1 MFLNENEITS
11 MSQVEKPLIVGFV
24 DHEVKHWMN
33 GEDKVKV
40 VSYGLTQNSY
50 DIRLGRGVELFAQYP
65 ITNLPLCNPLA
76 KPKTINI
83 DKPHMLPRLE
93 ETLYNEEDSVTLA
106 YYDIPP
112 NSFVLARNK
121 ESFNIPADVTGF
133 LYCKSTYARLGM
145 NMTPTVLKS
154 GWSGQLVLEI
164 FNQSP
169 YVLRIYED
177 QGIGTLYF
185 AKHDTPSKI
194 PYDGK
199 YQGQVGITHAL

>member
-1 MFLNENEITS
+1 MFLNESEIIG
-11 MSQVEKPLIVGFV
+11 MSLTEKPLILCFE
-24 DHEVKHWMN
+24 DKEIKHWMN
-33 GEDKVKV
+33 GSEEHKV

-65 ITNLPLCNPLA
+65 ITDLPMCDPLA
-76 KPKTINI
+76 KLKTVDI
-83 DKPHMLPRLE
+83 DKPHMLPRIE
-93 ETLYNEEDSVTLA
+93 RTIYNEEDSLTMA

-112 NSFVLARNK
+112 NAFVLARSK
-121 ESFNIPADVTGF
+121 ESFNIPANVTGF

-185 AKHDTPSKI
+185 AQHDAASMQ
-194 PYDGK
+194 PYSGK

>member
-1 MFLNENEITS
+1 MFLNENEIIG
-11 MSQVEKPLIVGFV
+11 MSLTEKPLIVGFE
-24 DHEVKHWMN
+24 DKEIKHWMN
-33 GEDKVKV
+33 GKEEVKV

-65 ITNLPLCNPLA
+65 ITDIPLCDPLA
-76 KPKTINI
+76 KPRTVDI
-83 DKPHMLPRLE
+83 DKPHMLPRVE
-93 ETLYNEEDSVTLA
+93 KTIYTEEDSVALV
-106 YYDIPP
+106 YYDIPS
-112 NSFVLARNK
+112 NAFVLARSE

-169 YVLRIYED
+169 YVLRIYEG

-185 AKHDTPSKI
+185 AQHDAASNS

-199 YQGQVGITHAL
+199 YQGQVGITHAR

>member
-1 MFLNENEITS
+1 MFLNESEIIG
-11 MSQVEKPLIVGFV
+11 MSLTEKPLIAGFI
-24 DHEVKHWMN
+24 DHEVKHLMS
-33 GEDKVKV
+33 GSEEHKV

-65 ITNLPLCNPLA
+65 ITDLPLCDPLA
-76 KPKTINI
+76 RPKTVGI
-83 DKPHMLPRLE
+83 DKPHMLPRME
-93 ETLYNEEDSVTLA
+93 ISTYSEEDLVTMA

-112 NSFVLARNK
+112 NAFVLARSE

-169 YVLRIYED
+169 YVLRIYEG

-185 AKHDTPSKI
+185 AQHDTASMR
-194 PYDGK
+194 PYSGK

>member
-1 MFLNENEITS
+1 MFLNESEIIG
-11 MSQVEKPLIVGFV
+11 MSLTEKPLIVGFE
-24 DHEVKHWMN
+24 DKEVKHLMN
-33 GEDKVKV
+33 GSEEHKV

-65 ITNLPLCNPLA
+65 VTDLPLCDPLA
-76 KPKTINI
+76 KPKTVDI
-83 DKPHMLPRLE
+83 DKPHMLPRM
-93 ETLYNEEDSVTLA
+93 ETTIYNEEDSLTMA

-112 NSFVLARNK
+112 NAFVLARSK
-121 ESFNIPADVTGF
+121 ESFNIPANVTGF

-154 GWSGQLVLEI
+154 GWCGQLVLEI

-185 AKHDTPSKI
+185 ALHDAASMH
-194 PYDGK
+194 PYSGK

>member
-1 MFLNENEITS
+1 MFLNESEIIGISLT
-11 MSQVEKPLIVGFV
+11 EKPLIVGFV
-24 DHEVKHWMN
+24 DKEVKHWMN
-33 GEDKVKV
+33 GSEEHKV

-65 ITNLPLCNPLA
+65 ITDLPLCDPLA
-76 KPKTINI
+76 RPRTVDI
-83 DKPHMLPRLE
+83 DKPHMLPRM
-93 ETLYNEEDSVTLA
+93 EDSLTMA

-112 NSFVLARNK
+112 NAFVLARSK

-185 AKHDTPSKI
+185 AQHDAASMQ
-194 PYDGK
+194 PYSGK

>member
-1 MFLNENEITS
+1 MFLNENEIIG
-11 MSQVEKPLIVGFV
+11 MSLTEKPLIVGFV
-24 DHEVKHWMN
+24 DKEIKHWMN
-33 GEDKVKV
+33 GSEEHKV

-65 ITNLPLCNPLA
+65 VTDLPRCDPLA
-76 KPKTINI
+76 KPKTVDIG
-83 DKPHMLPRLE
+83 KPHMLPRME
-93 ETLYNEEDSVTLA
+93 VTSYNEEDSLTMA

-112 NSFVLARNK
+112 NAFVLARSE

-169 YVLRIYED
+169 YVLRIYEG

-185 AKHDTPSKI
+185 ALHDAASMQ
-194 PYDGK
+194 PYSGK
-199 YQGQVGITHAL
+199 YQGQVGITHAM

>member
-1 MFLNENEITS
+1 MFLNESEITG
-11 MSQVEKPLIVGFV
+11 MSLIEKPLIVGFV
-24 DHEVKHWMN
+24 DKEIKHWMN
-33 GEDKVKV
+33 GSEEHKV

-50 DIRLGRGVELFAQYP
+50 DIRLGRDVELFVHYP
-65 ITNLPLCNPLA
+65 ITDLPLCDPLA
-76 KPKTINI
+76 KPKAVDI
-83 DKPHMLPRLE
+83 DKPHMLPRME
-93 ETLYNEEDSVTLA
+93 RTIYNEEDSLTMA

-112 NSFVLARNK
+112 NAFVLARSK
-121 ESFNIPADVTGF
+121 ESFNIPANVTGF

-169 YVLRIYED
+169 YVLRIYEG

-185 AKHDTPSKI
+185 ALHDAASMH
-194 PYDGK
+194 PYSGK

>member
-1 MFLNENEITS
+1 MFLNEGTIIGMCQT
-11 MSQVEKPLIVGFV
+11 EKPLIVGFV
-24 DHEVKHWMN
+24 DREVKHWMN
-33 GEDKVKV
+33 GEEEVKV

-50 DIRLGRGVELFAQYP
+50 DVRLGRDVELFAQYP
-65 ITNLPLCNPLA
+65 ITDIPLCDPLA
-76 KPKTINI
+76 KPRTVDI
-83 DKPHMLPRLE
+83 DKPHMLPRV
-93 ETLYNEEDSVTLA
+93 ETTIYNEEDSLTMA

-112 NSFVLARNK
+112 NAFVLARSK

-185 AKHDTPSKI
+185 AQHDAASMQ
-194 PYDGK
+194 PYSGK
-199 YQGQVGITHAL
+199 YQGQVGITHAR

>member
-1 MFLNENEITS
+1 MFLNEGTIIGMCQN
-11 MSQVEKPLIVGFV
+11 EKPLIVGFV
-24 DHEVKHWMN
+24 NKEVKNWEN
-33 GEDKVKV
+33 GSEEHKV

-65 ITNLPLCNPLA
+65 VTDLPLCDPLA
-76 KPKTINI
+76 KPTIDI
-83 DKPHMLPRLE
+83 IGKPHMLPRME
-93 ETLYNEEDSVTLA
+93 VTSYNEEDSLTMA

-112 NSFVLARNK
+112 NAFVLARSK
-121 ESFNIPADVTGF
+121 ESFNIPANVTGF

-185 AKHDTPSKI
+185 AQHDAASMQ
-194 PYDGK
+194 PYSGK